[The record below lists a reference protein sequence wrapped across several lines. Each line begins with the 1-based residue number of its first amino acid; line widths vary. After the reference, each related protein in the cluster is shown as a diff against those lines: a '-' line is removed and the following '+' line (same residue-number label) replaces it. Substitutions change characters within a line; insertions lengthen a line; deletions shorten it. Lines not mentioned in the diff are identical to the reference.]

1 MTAKSLEY
9 ASDASHPPLFLP
21 EREPLLIGFYTP
33 DWFWGFFCPSLGG
46 LRQDLRQSDKFR
58 HRHFFSTAL
67 HIKIAA
73 KPFVLQPA
81 A

>member
-33 DWFWGFFCPSLGG
+33 DWFWGFFLPILKAQISFVPRLQIRPLAL
-46 LRQDLRQSDKFR
+46 LRRGVAHQKRR
-58 HRHFFSTAL
+58 
-67 HIKIAA
+67 
-73 KPFVLQPA
+73 
-81 A
+81 

>member
-33 DWFWGFFCPSLGG
+33 DWFWGFFCL
-46 LRQDLRQSDKFR
+46 F
-58 HRHFFSTAL
+58 
-67 HIKIAA
+67 
-73 KPFVLQPA
+73 
-81 A
+81 